1 MQVPHQREKNMSIS
15 KNQNILDKMDF
26 SVDIDSNIVK
36 LNLSK
41 RRPIVLLVD
50 TSESMKK
57 YEKLIKKSVINSYE
71 TIFKSRTASTQVEL
85 SVITFNKEVIVQEQ
99 MREIKRHEEKGM
111 NINIYCKDYT
121 LFGLGLK
128 GAIQQIEGRK
138 RVYAKVVPKIKYYAP
153 IIFLISDGKPECFDN
168 EIKKQDEEALRLSK
182 EYIKAEVAAN
192 RLTVVSVELGE
203 NCDHNLMRELTGR
216 NSDQWVAHICDE
228 NSLPQYINIFLHC
241 Y

>member
-1 MQVPHQREKNMSIS
+1 MSIS
-15 KNQNILDKMDF
+15 NIQNILATMNL
-26 SVDIDSNIVK
+26 SVDIDSNINR
-36 LNLSK
+36 LNQNK
-41 RRPIVLLVD
+41 RCPIVLLID

-57 YEKLIKKSVINSYE
+57 YENLIKASLVNSYE
-71 TIFKSRTASTQVEL
+71 TILNSRRASMAVEL

-99 MREIKRHEEKGM
+99 MREIKRHEEKGVNV
-111 NINIYCKDYT
+111 NILCEGYT
-121 LFGLGLK
+121 LLGLGLK

-138 RVYAKVVPKIKYYAP
+138 KVYANGIPKIRYYSP
-153 IIFLISDGKPECFDN
+153 IIFLISDGWPECFDN

-203 NCDHNLMRELTGR
+203 NCEHNLMRELTVR
-216 NSDQWVAHICDE
+216 NSDQCVAHICDE
-228 NSLPQYINIFLHC
+228 NSLAQYIKVLLCHLYC